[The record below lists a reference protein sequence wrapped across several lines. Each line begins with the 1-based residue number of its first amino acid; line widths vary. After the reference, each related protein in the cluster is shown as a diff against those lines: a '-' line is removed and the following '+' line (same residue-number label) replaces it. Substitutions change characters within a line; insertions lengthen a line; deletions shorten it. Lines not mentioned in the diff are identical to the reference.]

1 MNEGVRIKD
10 RFGLPLS
17 THSQVAVDHWQE
29 GVDRMLSQDYA
40 PEEKLQQ
47 ALDIDEGFAL
57 AHGCQAYV
65 GMIRGDA
72 AQAKASSDRARELA
86 PGVSDREKQAIEA
99 VGLWVDGKGPQSL
112 ALIREHLK
120 EYPRDGLMSRLA
132 QRLFMLGCS
141 GAGVPRFPG
150 ELFDL
155 CASIAPHCMDDW
167 SFLSQYSFAHH
178 ETGRLDEAL
187 KLAQR
192 SLDMRPTNAVASHSV
207 THVYFEK
214 GDASSGDDF
223 LGNWITC
230 FDKRAP
236 YHVHL
241 SWHLALFRL
250 ALGHYQDAVGLY
262 ESDIRPS
269 VVAKSPTS
277 LSDSASLMW
286 RLQLYGKARPP
297 MPWEE
302 VRDQAAPAADRNG
315 PAFRDAHAA
324 LAFGACGDD
333 AAMSQLVDRLGKLAD
348 QGNALAA
355 EVTLPLV
362 QGISAFAQENY
373 SESVRLLEP
382 QMMQLERIGGSHAQ
396 REVFEDTMLEAY
408 LRAEQFD
415 KAQDMLDERL
425 SRRASVRDTFW
436 LGRSQSAVGNAEA
449 AKSAI
454 SDVLARW
461 QDVDRA
467 SPEISNVT
475 ELANVLS

>member
-1 MNEGVRIKD
+1 MQEGTRIKD

-65 GMIRGDA
+65 GMIRADA
-72 AQAKASSDRARELA
+72 AAAKASAARARELTA
-86 PGVSDREKQAIEA
+86 GISDREKQVIEA
-99 VGLWVDGKGPQSL
+99 IGLWVDGKGPQSV
-112 ALIREHLK
+112 ALVREHLK
-120 EYPRDGLMSRLA
+120 DYPRDALMSRLA
-132 QRLFMLGCS
+132 QRLYMLGCS
-141 GAGVPRFPG
+141 GAGVPNFPG
-150 ELFDL
+150 ELFEM
-155 CASIAPHCMDDW
+155 CNSIAPYCMDDW

-178 ETGRLDEAL
+178 ETGRLDESL

-192 SLDMRPTNAVASHSV
+192 SLDMRPTNAVASHSA

-250 ALGHYQDAVGLY
+250 ALGHYQDAVDLY

-269 VVAKSPTS
+269 VVAKSPAS

-286 RLQLYGKARPP
+286 RLQLYGKTPPP

-302 VRDQAAPAADRNG
+302 VRDQAAPAADGNG

-324 LAFGACGDD
+324 LAFAACGDD
-333 AAMSQLVDRLGKLAD
+333 EAMGRLADRLGKLAN

-362 QGISAFAQENY
+362 QGISAFAHNNY
-373 SESVRLLEP
+373 SEAVRLLEP
-382 QMMQLERIGGSHAQ
+382 QMKQLERIGGSHAQ

-408 LRAEQFD
+408 IRAEQFD
-415 KAQDMLDERL
+415 KARDMLDERL

-436 LGRSQSAVGNAEA
+436 LGRSQSATGDAEA

-475 ELANVLS
+475 ELASVLS